1 MDFRDT
7 PEEAAFRQEVRDFL
21 RKELPPE
28 LAERDVEWGM
38 LGGGGSYSYREQTT
52 GWRKKLAQRGWIVPA
67 WPKEY
72 GGAGMSVIEQFIFN
86 EEMARANAPTGS
98 GIGTGWAGP
107 TIIVYGSEE
116 QKREHLP
123 PILSGEATWCQG
135 FSEPEAGSDLAS
147 LRTRAVRDG
156 DEYVING
163 QKIWTSLAQIAQW
176 MILLARTDP
185 EAPKHKGIS
194 YFLLDMK
201 SPGITIR
208 PLVNIL
214 GNADFTEVFFDNVR
228 IPRRNLLGEENRGW
242 YIAAAT
248 LDFERSG
255 IGTAVGYELIVNE
268 LLRYAREEDEAAN
281 VIGRNP
287 AVRYELAD
295 RYVETQVAQTMSYR
309 VVSMQARGVVPNIES
324 SVNKLYSSEL
334 EQRIAAT
341 GVKLLGLYGQLNEGT
356 KWAPL
361 KGKVARMYLRATAI
375 TIGGGTS
382 EIQRNIMAQRGLG
395 LPRH

>member
-7 PEEAAFRQEVRDFL
+7 PEQAAFRQEVRDFI
-21 RKELPPE
+21 RQELPPE
-28 LAERDVEWGM
+28 LAQRDVEWGM
-38 LGGGGSYSYREQTT
+38 LGGGASWAHRELTT
-52 GWRKKLAQRGWIVPA
+52 GWRKKLAQRGWIAPA

-72 GGAGMSVIEQFIFN
+72 GGGGMTVIDQFIFN
-86 EEMARANAPTGS
+86 EEMARANAPTGA

-107 TIIVYGSEE
+107 TIIAYGSEE
-116 QKREHLP
+116 QKRAHLP

-147 LRTRAVRDG
+147 LQTRAVRDG
-156 DEYVING
+156 DEYVVNG

-201 SPGITIR
+201 TPGITIR
-208 PLVNIL
+208 PLVNML
-214 GNADFTEVFFDNVR
+214 GNTEFNEVFFDSVR
-228 IPRRNLLGEENRGW
+228 IPRRDLVGEENRGW
-242 YIAAAT
+242 YVAAAT

-255 IGTAVGYELIVNE
+255 IGTAIGYELIVKD
-268 LLRYAREEDEAAN
+268 LLRYAREEDDGAN
-281 VIGRNP
+281 VIGRSP
-287 AVRYELAD
+287 AARYELTD
-295 RYVETQVAQTMSYR
+295 RYVETQVAQMMSSR
-309 VVSMQARGVVPNIES
+309 VVSMQARGLVPNKEA

-341 GVKLLGLYGQLNEGT
+341 GLKLLGPYGQLNEDT

-382 EIQRNIMAQRGLG
+382 EIQRNIIAQRGLG
-395 LPRH
+395 LPRN

>member
-7 PEEAAFRQEVRDFL
+7 PLEAAFRQEVRDFID
-21 RKELPPE
+21 RELPPE
-28 LAERDVEWGM
+28 IARRDVEWGA
-38 LGGGGSYSYREQTT
+38 LAGAGSWAFRELTT
-52 GWRKKLAQRGWIVPA
+52 GWRKKLVERGWIAPA

-86 EEMARANAPTGS
+86 QEMARAKAPTGG

-107 TIIVYGSEE
+107 TIIAYGSEE

-123 PILSGEATWCQG
+123 PILSGEVTWCQG

-147 LRTRAVRDG
+147 LKTRAVLDG
-156 DEYVING
+156 DEYVVNG

-185 EAPKHKGIS
+185 DAPKHKGIS
-194 YFLLDMK
+194 YFLLDMA
-201 SPGITIR
+201 SPGIDIR

-214 GNADFTEVFFDNVR
+214 GDAEFTEVFFDNVR
-228 IPRRNLLGEENRGW
+228 IPRRNLVGEENRGW

-255 IGTAVGYELIVNE
+255 IGTAIVYELIVRD
-268 LLRYAREEDEAAN
+268 LLRFAREEGGGAN
-281 VIGRNP
+281 AMRRNP
-287 AVRYELAD
+287 AVRYELTD
-295 RYVETQVAQTMSYR
+295 RYLETEVAQMMSYR
-309 VVSMQARGVVPNIES
+309 VVTMQARGLIPNKEA
-324 SVNKLYSSEL
+324 SVNKLFSSEL

-341 GVKLLGLYGQLNEGT
+341 GTRLLGLYGQLDRPT
-356 KWAPL
+356 SWAPL

-375 TIGGGTS
+375 TVGGGTS
-382 EIQRNIMAQRGLG
+382 EIMRNIIAQRGLG
-395 LPRH
+395 LPRN

>member
-7 PEEAAFRQEVRDFL
+7 PEEAAFRQEVRDFI

-28 LAERDVEWGM
+28 LAERDVEWGV
-38 LGGGGSYSYREQTT
+38 LGGGGSYLYRELTT
-52 GWRKKLAQRGWIVPA
+52 GWRKKLAHRGWIAPA

-86 EEMARANAPTGS
+86 EEMARANAPTGA

-107 TIIVYGSEE
+107 TLILYGTEE

-147 LRTRAVRDG
+147 LRTRAARDG

-201 SPGITIR
+201 APGITIR

-214 GNADFTEVFFDNVR
+214 GNADFSEVFFDNVR
-228 IPRRNLLGEENRGW
+228 VPRRNLLGEENRGW

-255 IGTAVGYELIVNE
+255 IGTAVGYELIVND
-268 LLRYAREEDEAAN
+268 LLRYAREEDGGAN
-281 VIGRNP
+281 AIGRNA
-287 AVRYELAD
+287 AVRYELSD

-309 VVSMQARGVVPNIES
+309 VVSMQARGVVPNIEA

-341 GVKLLGLYGQLNEGT
+341 GVKLLGLYGQLNEAA

-395 LPRH
+395 LPRN